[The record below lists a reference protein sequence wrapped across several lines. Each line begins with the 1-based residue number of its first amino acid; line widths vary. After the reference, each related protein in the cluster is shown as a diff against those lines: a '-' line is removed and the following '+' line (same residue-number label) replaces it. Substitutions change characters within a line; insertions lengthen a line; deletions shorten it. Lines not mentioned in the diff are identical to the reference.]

1 MNSKVSN
8 NSTNLKHSNPKNNQS
23 KNTPKKKPA
32 LSNNEDLKS
41 ISIRGKE
48 ISTKSLESNKSEIS
62 DLNILSKNNGMSKIK
77 TYEIKEEEKVSFL
90 LNFEL
95 VKEKIK
101 ISVQ

>member
-1 MNSKVSN
+1 
-8 NSTNLKHSNPKNNQS
+8 
-23 KNTPKKKPA
+23 
-32 LSNNEDLKS
+32 
-41 ISIRGKE
+41 
-48 ISTKSLESNKSEIS
+48 
-62 DLNILSKNNGMSKIK
+62 MSKIK

>member
-32 LSNNEDLKS
+32 LSSNEDLKS

-48 ISTKSLESNKSEIS
+48 ISTKSLE
-62 DLNILSKNNGMSKIK
+62 
-77 TYEIKEEEKVSFL
+77 
-90 LNFEL
+90 
-95 VKEKIK
+95 
-101 ISVQ
+101 